1 MKKIKKQLREEIV
14 ELHRDI
20 AELIE
25 NPNSMESLGIK
36 FRYNFRKDFVK
47 VMKYGGILPKS
58 TIVGTR
64 FSITLDDIP
73 Q

>member
-1 MKKIKKQLREEIV
+1 MKKTKKQLREEIV
-14 ELHRDI
+14 QLRRDI
-20 AELIE
+20 AELID

-36 FRYNFRKDFVK
+36 FRYNFRKDLIK
-47 VMKYGGILPKS
+47 VIMHGTLLPKS

-64 FSITLDDIP
+64 FSLTLDGIP